1 MSPEAHLGLALGML
15 EHLPMTP
22 PGLSFSSG
30 IPLMMAYSPEAL
42 TYQGEG
48 TEACNFQLIKD
59 STAAAV
65 LNQKMQQ
72 LLTVP
77 ESTTTPPDLDASTTA
92 ETNTMLTGFP
102 VHHPSPTKQLHKGQ
116 DSLSE
121 PDRALSR
128 GCLRVRG

>member
-1 MSPEAHLGLALGML
+1 MSLEAHLGLALSML
-15 EHLPMTP
+15 EHLPMMS
-22 PGLSFSSG
+22 PGLSFTSG

-48 TEACNFQLIKD
+48 TEACTFQLIED

-77 ESTTTPPDLDASTTA
+77 ESTASPPDLDSSATA
-92 ETNTMLTGFP
+92 ETSTMLTGSP
-102 VHHPSPTKQLHKGQ
+102 VQHSNPSK
-116 DSLSE
+116 
-121 PDRALSR
+121 
-128 GCLRVRG
+128 